1 MNEDSQSEMVCFG
14 AKSRNGKSGSDNSS
28 APPEKL
34 KNEAIIRKGKSEG
47 KRLFMKSDD
56 EFLTESVVKTGAK
69 NKTAL
74 KKRQAISQTKR
85 FIQTTSF

>member
-1 MNEDSQSEMVCFG
+1 MVCFG

-34 KNEAIIRKGKSEG
+34 KNEAIIIKGKSEG
-47 KRLFMKSDD
+47 KRLFRKSSD
-56 EFLTESVVKTGAK
+56 EFFTESAVKTGAK

-74 KKRQAISQTKR
+74 KNRQAISQTER
-85 FIQTTSF
+85 FIQITSF